1 MLSNKAN
8 RKGEPMTNSED
19 NNWNSN
25 QDSDINDSQNL
36 DNQTEVFEFSS
47 DPEYLRLIEH
57 YQKAEFSECQKLLGS
72 LELRYPGQPELQTI
86 REDLEMKGSLNNLT
100 SSIRKREALAK
111 GKVTLNLILFSL
123 VVIIGIGGVFFASSL
138 LILKNKPIEITPNVN
153 SQLDSLYIQAEH
165 LLQSG
170 QPSSALEVVL
180 KIRALDPDYEKLPE
194 LIERT
199 NKLLEFEAHYRAALD
214 LIAKGKNDEAL
225 NALKLLESEN
235 PGMWDIPQR
244 IAAMEKE
251 KKISEY
257 LKAGD
262 AAYQKQDWVKVI
274 EAYESALVLD
284 QRLDDTM
291 MKEQL
296 LFAYLNR
303 IIGMLQSDNTSV
315 EDIQLSEQ
323 YYRKAV
329 TLIPQNKE
337 FVSQRENL
345 QQISRD
351 LLLKKYTQLAKSK
364 LNDKKQTTA
373 TINEAIYYL
382 TKASNLNPDDSG
394 LLADLII
401 ANNYQLAFSSF
412 IDMNWL
418 QAIASAQAVV
428 DAKADFAGGNA
439 SALLY
444 EAYYALGKQ
453 NYNSGLYLDARENL
467 EKAEIIAW
475 ADGDNRLKIFQ
486 VQVLLGDS
494 IGKVDDFENAV
505 SYYQYALNAI
515 NYGEKVAN
523 RSDLLNQYQAAEQL
537 AAAGDYRG
545 AYDAFQSVIGA
556 IDAIYTISEVE
567 VGSGV
572 CLALFANENLSTLDA
587 ILKANDLPTNMVI
600 SFGRVLR
607 VPSIQK

>member
-1 MLSNKAN
+1 
-8 RKGEPMTNSED
+8 MTNSED
-19 NNWNSN
+19 NSWNSN
-25 QDSDINDSQNL
+25 QDPDINDSQKA
-36 DNQTEVFEFSS
+36 DNQNEVFEFSS
-47 DPEYLRLIEH
+47 DPEYLKLIEH
-57 YQKAEFSECQKLLGS
+57 YQKAEFSACEKLLES
-72 LELRYPGQPELQTI
+72 LELRYPGQPELKTI
-86 REDLEMKGSLNNLT
+86 REDLEMKGSVKNLNT
-100 SSIRKREALAK
+100 SIWKKEARAK
-111 GKVTLNLILFSL
+111 GKSTLKLILFAL
-123 VVIIGIGGVFFASSL
+123 VVIIGIGAVFFASSL
-138 LILKNKPIEITPNVN
+138 LILKNKPVEVTPNVN
-153 SQLDSLYIQAEH
+153 SQLDQLFSQAEQ

-170 QPSSALEVVL
+170 QASSALAVVL
-180 KIRALDPDYEKLPE
+180 KVRALDPDDQRLPE
-194 LIERT
+194 LISQT
-199 NKLLEFEAHYRAALD
+199 NTLLEYEAHYRAALG
-214 LIAKGKNDEAL
+214 LLEQGKDQEAL
-225 NALKLLESEN
+225 NALRLLESERA
-235 PGMWDIPQR
+235 GMWDIPQR
-244 IAAMEKE
+244 IADMEKE
-251 KKISEY
+251 MQIAEL

-262 AAYQKQDWVKVI
+262 AAYQRQDWVGVI
-274 EAYESALVLD
+274 DAYESALVLN
-284 QRLDDTM
+284 QRLSDTM

-315 EDIQLSEQ
+315 EEITLSEQ

-394 LLADLII
+394 LLAEIII

-412 IDMNWL
+412 IDMNWP

-444 EAYYALGKQ
+444 EAYYALGKR

-545 AYDAFQSVIGA
+545 AYDAFQGVLGA

>member
-1 MLSNKAN
+1 
-8 RKGEPMTNSED
+8 MTNSED
-19 NNWNSN
+19 NSWNSN
-25 QDSDINDSQNL
+25 QDSDINDSQNV
-36 DNQTEVFEFSS
+36 DKQDEVFEFSS
-47 DPEYLRLIEH
+47 DPEYLKLIEH
-57 YQKAEFSECQKLLGS
+57 YQKAEFSACEKLLES
-72 LELRYPGQPELQTI
+72 LELRYPGQPELRTI
-86 REDLEMKGSLNNLT
+86 RQDLEMKGSVNNLNT
-100 SSIRKREALAK
+100 SIRKNEARAK
-111 GKVTLNLILFSL
+111 GKSTLKLILFAL
-123 VVIIGIGGVFFASSL
+123 VVIIGIGAVFFASSL
-138 LILKNKPIEITPNVN
+138 LILKNKPVEVTPNVN
-153 SQLDSLYIQAEH
+153 SQLDQLFSQAEQ

-170 QPSSALEVVL
+170 QASSALAVVL
-180 KIRALDPDYEKLPE
+180 KVRALDPDDQRLPV
-194 LIERT
+194 LISQT
-199 NKLLEFEAHYRAALD
+199 NTLLEYEAHYRAALG
-214 LIAKGKNDEAL
+214 LLEQGKDQEAL
-225 NALKLLESEN
+225 NALRLLESERA
-235 PGMWDIPQR
+235 GMWDIPQR

-251 KKISEY
+251 MQIAEL

-262 AAYQKQDWVKVI
+262 AAYQRQDWVGVI
-274 EAYESALVLD
+274 DAYESALVLN
-284 QRLDDTM
+284 QRLSDTM

-315 EDIQLSEQ
+315 EEITLSEQ

-364 LNDKKQTTA
+364 LNDKKQTTG

-394 LLADLII
+394 LLAEIII

-412 IDMNWL
+412 IDMNWP

-444 EAYYALGKQ
+444 EAYYALGKR

-537 AAAGDYRG
+537 AAAGDFRG

-572 CLALFANENLSTLDA
+572 CLALFANENLSTVDA